1 MGARARRIDPP
12 PEVFRMLRIAILLV
26 LTSLPLAALAD
37 DCAFSADRSIDL
49 DAKGLDVLKLD
60 TGAGDLV
67 VEGVA
72 GLANVEVRG
81 KACASQQDALA
92 QIQFVQQREGAA
104 ASVGTRIPDIDGHLF
119 ANDYAYIDVH
129 VRMPAGLRLD
139 LRDSSGDLEVSGLK
153 AGVDVQDS
161 SGDIRLHDLGGAVN
175 VTDTSGD
182 IIARNIAGDFTVL
195 SDSSGDIVAD
205 SVKGNAIVKEDSSGD
220 VDLRHVGGDA
230 RVDRDS
236 SGDIDFVDIGRDA
249 IVGADGSGGITADA
263 VKGNFTVGAKSG
275 SGGEI
280 RHHGVAGK
288 VSLPPSG

>member
-1 MGARARRIDPP
+1 
-12 PEVFRMLRIAILLV
+12 MLRTATLLV
-26 LTSLPLAALAD
+26 LTFLPLAALAD
-37 DCAFSADRSIDL
+37 DCAFSADRAIDL

-72 GLANVEVRG
+72 GLARVEVRG
-81 KACASQQDALA
+81 KACASQEDALA
-92 QIQFVQQREGAA
+92 QIQFAQQREGAVA
-104 ASVGTRIPDIDGHLF
+104 NVGTRIPEIDGRLF
-119 ANDYAYIDVH
+119 ANDYAYMDVH

-139 LRDSSGDLEVSGLK
+139 LRDSSGDLEVSGLT
-153 AGVDVQDS
+153 AGVSVKDS
-161 SGDIRLHDLGGAVN
+161 SGDIRLHDLGGAVD

-182 IIARNIAGDFTVL
+182 IIARKISGDFTVL

-205 SVKGNAIVKEDSSGD
+205 DVKGSAIVKEDSSGD
-220 VDLRHVGGDA
+220 IELRHVGGDA

-236 SGDIDFVDIGRDA
+236 SGDIAFVDIGRDA
-249 IVGADGSGGITADA
+249 IVGVDGTGEITADG
-263 VKGNFTVGAKSG
+263 VKGGFTVGAKSG
-275 SGGEI
+275 NGGAI